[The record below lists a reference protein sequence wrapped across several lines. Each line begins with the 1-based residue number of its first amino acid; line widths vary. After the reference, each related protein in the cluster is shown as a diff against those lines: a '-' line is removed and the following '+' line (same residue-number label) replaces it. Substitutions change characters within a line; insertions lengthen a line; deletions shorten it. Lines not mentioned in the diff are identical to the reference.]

1 MAAKKKQVTLHV
13 PSAPF
18 RPGDK
23 ASFAPF
29 ENEPGD
35 LPRPDPVKCTAA
47 ETTDH
52 AYGLVRVLDSNGKA
66 SGPWNPELTPDELLK
81 IVDPYQSYLALHI
94 WRHKD

>member
-66 SGPWNPELTPDELLK
+66 SGPWNPELTPDELREGLGHMVLSL
-81 IVDPYQSYLALHI
+81 IHI
-94 WRHKD
+94 